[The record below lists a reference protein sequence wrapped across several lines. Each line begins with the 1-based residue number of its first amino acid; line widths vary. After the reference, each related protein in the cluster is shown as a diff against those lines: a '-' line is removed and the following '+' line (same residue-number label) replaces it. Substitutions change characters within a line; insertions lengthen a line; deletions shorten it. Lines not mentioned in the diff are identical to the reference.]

1 MKAFGE
7 TVEALRIRN
16 RVPTVE
22 KIYCED
28 CKKEIVGVSGK
39 TAEEIADIAVRNC
52 RRKLCVECMK
62 KEKERMEKQPDSES
76 E

>member
-1 MKAFGE
+1 M
-7 TVEALRIRN
+7 
-16 RVPTVE
+16 PTVE

-52 RRKLCVECMK
+52 GRKLCVDCMK
-62 KEKERMEKQPDSES
+62 KEKKRMGKQQASES

>member
-7 TVEALRIRN
+7 MVEALRIRS
-16 RVPTVE
+16 RIPTVE

-39 TAEEIADIAVRNC
+39 TADEIADIALRNC
-52 RRKLCVECMK
+52 GRKLCVDCMK
-62 KEKERMEKQPDSES
+62 REKQRIEKQQAPES